1 MKVVTVTENL
11 QKGAFYYVVTPNGSD
26 PKRQYLYELKRPEGE
41 FGMPVIKLSPIRS
54 MAKKFDNIVL
64 ARAFCSFLHRVDT
77 QDDFCVVAE

>member
-1 MKVVTVTENL
+1 MKIL
-11 QKGAFYYVVTPNGSD
+11 QDVLVKGQFYYVVTPNGSD

-54 MAKKFDNIVL
+54 MAKKFDNVAL

-77 QDDFCVVAE
+77 SDDFCVVAE